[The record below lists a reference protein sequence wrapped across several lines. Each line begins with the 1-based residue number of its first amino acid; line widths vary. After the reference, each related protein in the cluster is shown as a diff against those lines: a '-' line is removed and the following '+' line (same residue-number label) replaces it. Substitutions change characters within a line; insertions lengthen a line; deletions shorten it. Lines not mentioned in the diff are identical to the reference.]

1 MTPLVVVPRK
11 LRRMTRFAA
20 AALVLVMAGVS
31 IGIGTGPDADF
42 VPVSDQLGLFGLGL
56 VMAAAALLVGRPR
69 VEADERSLRVRN
81 ILGSYDV
88 DWDLVVGIRFAD
100 GAPWATLDLPHDEE
114 IALMAVAASDGR
126 AATQAL
132 RDLRALHEA
141 HRGEP

>member
-81 ILGSYDV
+81 VLGSYDV

-100 GAPWATLDLPHDEE
+100 GAPWATIDLADDEE
-114 IALMAVAASDGR
+114 IALMAVAASDGPS
-126 AATQAL
+126 ATQAL
-132 RDLRALHEA
+132 LALRALHEA
-141 HRGEP
+141 HRGTE